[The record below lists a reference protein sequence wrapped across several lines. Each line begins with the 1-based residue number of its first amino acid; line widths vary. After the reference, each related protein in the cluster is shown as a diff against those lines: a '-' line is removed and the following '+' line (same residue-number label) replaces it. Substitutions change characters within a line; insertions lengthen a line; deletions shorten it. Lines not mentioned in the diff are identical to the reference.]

1 MPSHANFFK
10 EVLATLEDAN
20 KHLKLADDIFLRLK
34 TPKRSLIVSVP
45 VKMDDGRM
53 EIFTGFRVHYDF
65 ARGPGKGGIRYH
77 PDVTLDEVTALAALM
92 TWKCAL
98 VDLPFGGAKGGVA
111 CDSTKMSAAE
121 LERLTRRYTYEIS
134 EFIGPRT
141 DIPAPDMYTDE
152 QVMAWMMDTYS
163 MIKGSSVP
171 GVVTGKPVSMGGSR
185 GRAKATSAGLVFIVQ
200 EALRHLGLK
209 MEGLRVNVLGFGN
222 VGYNVAESLSRHG
235 ARITGLADSKGALYN
250 PKGIDVA
257 AAAAHKKGSGRPGRH
272 SMPGRLTGFKG
283 ADSVSIDELLAV
295 ETDLLVLAAIDGQIN
310 KDNVGKIRTRIIA
323 EGANKPM
330 TNEAYEA
337 LLKNEVFILPGM
349 LANAGG
355 VVVSYFEWVQDLA
368 RFFWDEDE
376 VCSRLKAIMVKS
388 FKEVLDISEEKKVDL
403 RTAAMLLGVE
413 RVASAVKTRGLYP

>member
-1 MPSHANFFK
+1 MPSHANFFN
-10 EVLATLEDAN
+10 EVLATFEQAN
-20 KHLKLADDIFLRLK
+20 RHLKLPDDIYQRLK
-34 TPKRSLIVSVP
+34 TPKRSLLVSVP

-65 ARGPGKGGIRYH
+65 ARGPGKGGIRFH
-77 PDVTLDEVTALAALM
+77 PDVTLDEVTALAAIM

-134 EFIGPRT
+134 EFIGPGI

-152 QVMAWMMDTYS
+152 QVMAWIMDTYS
-163 MIKGSSVP
+163 MIKGTTVP

-185 GRAKATSAGLVFIVQ
+185 GRSKATSAGLVFIVQ
-200 EALRHLGLK
+200 EALEHLGLK
-209 MEGLRVNVLGFGN
+209 MEGLRVNVLGFGK
-222 VGYNVAESLSRHG
+222 VGYNTAESLSKRG
-235 ARITGLADSKGALYN
+235 ALITGLADSKGALYN

-257 AAAAHKKGSGRPGRH
+257 AAAAHKKGPSGSGKH
-272 SMPGRLTGFKG
+272 SMPGSLKGFKE
-283 ADSVSIDELLAV
+283 ADSISIDELLAV
-295 ETDLLVLAAIDGQIN
+295 ETDMLVLAAIDGQVN
-310 KDNVGKIRTRIIA
+310 KDNVGKIKTRIIA
-323 EGANKPM
+323 EGANKPI

-337 LLKNEVFILPGM
+337 LLKDNVFILPGI
-349 LANAGG
+349 LTNAGG

-376 VCSRLKAIMVKS
+376 VCSRLKTIMVRS
-388 FKEVLDISEEKKVDL
+388 FKEVLYISQEKKVDL

-413 RVASAVKTRGLYP
+413 RVATAVRIRGLYP